1 MGPFMNH
8 PNPLPLKKRNNIKGY
23 IEDSNIMM
31 GLLLPFENLLKRKKI
46 PRSKK
51 KAKNRIFFINEMNKG
66 IKYHKD
72 HCIAGD
78 L

>member
-51 KAKNRIFFINEMNKG
+51 SEK
-66 IKYHKD
+66 
-72 HCIAGD
+72 
-78 L
+78 